1 MDKTIRIILAGLL
14 AAACSAP
21 VDGDY
26 QLHILT
32 TNDVH
37 GSYFDSTYV
46 NGGTQNSMLAAYY
59 YIDSVRTAVGRD
71 NVVLL
76 DAGDF
81 LQGNNAAYYFNYV
94 ETGVPHVFSRMAD
107 YMDYDAITWG
117 NHDVETGHAVYDRV
131 AGEIEGFGIPF
142 LGGNAIR
149 EDNGKPY
156 FPVYTILKKNKLKV
170 AVLGFNNANIKAW
183 LDEDIWSG
191 MHFESLIPLVQ
202 KDVDMVLT
210 KEKPQVVIVCVHSGT
225 GNGDGSVLESQGMDL
240 YKSLKG
246 VDVLVCSHDHRPF
259 VTDDGSIALL
269 NSGSHSRNLGH
280 GIVSLTVKKGKV
292 ISKSVGS
299 ELIPIR
305 KEKADPDMREAFRK
319 DYEAVKAF
327 TLEEVGELKA
337 DLNLSDA
344 FAGMSDYIN
353 LLHTVS
359 LGCEPAQLSIAAPLT
374 QRGII
379 KAGKLVY
386 NDLFTLY
393 QYENQL
399 SVVKMSG
406 KEVKDYL
413 EASYDQ
419 WINTVSSPADHVL
432 KIRNSPDSRTGLER
446 WSFENATYNFDS
458 FGGLVYTVDVTK
470 PFGERIDIASLAHGD
485 AFDPVAEYNV
495 AMTSYRASGGGGL
508 LDKIGIDTD
517 RIDDRVV
524 KKYPEIR
531 DMIYD
536 YLKEHGSIDPVAI
549 GDPSVIG
556 HWEFVPAEVAS
567 PAISRDMALLFG
579 KQ

>member
-1 MDKTIRIILAGLL
+1 MAKTLRIILAGLL
-14 AAACSAP
+14 VAACGAP

-26 QLHILT
+26 QLHVLT

-37 GSYFDSTYV
+37 GTYFDSTYV
-46 NGGTQNSMLAAYY
+46 DAGTQNSMLAAYY
-59 YIDSVRTAVGRD
+59 YVDSVRTAVGPE

-81 LQGNNAAYYFNYV
+81 LQGNNAAYYYNYV
-94 ETGVPHVFSRMAD
+94 ETGVPHVFSRMVS
-107 YMDYDAITWG
+107 YMGYDAVTWG
-117 NHDVETGHAVYDRV
+117 NHDVEPGHDVYDRV
-131 AGEIEGFGIPF
+131 SKEIEGYGIPF
-142 LGGNAIR
+142 LGGNALR

-170 AVLGFNNANIKAW
+170 AVLGFNNAAIKAW

-191 MHFESLIPLVQ
+191 MRFESLIPLVQ
-202 KDVDMVLT
+202 EDVDKVIA

-225 GNGDGSVLESQGMDL
+225 GDGDGSVLESQGLDL

-246 VDVLVCSHDHRPF
+246 VDVLVCAHDHRPF
-259 VTDDGSIALL
+259 VTDNGTIALL

-280 GIVSLTVKKGKV
+280 GIVSLTVKKHKV
-292 ISKSVGS
+292 VTKSVSAG
-299 ELIPIR
+299 LIPID
-305 KEKADPDMREAFRK
+305 KTKADPEMRAAFQK

-327 TLEEVGELKA
+327 TIREVGELKT

-374 QRGII
+374 QQGVI
-379 KAGKLVY
+379 KAGPLVF

-393 QYENQL
+393 KYENQL
-399 SVVKMSG
+399 SVVQMSG

-419 WINTVSSPADHVL
+419 WINTVSGPDDHVL
-432 KIRNSPDSRTGLER
+432 KIRNSPDARTGLER
-446 WSFENATYNFDS
+446 WSFVNASYNFDS
-458 FGGLVYTVDVTK
+458 VGGLVYTVDVTK
-470 PFGERIDIASLAHGD
+470 PLGERINIESLAHGD
-485 AFDPVAEYNV
+485 EFDPAATYNV

-508 LDKIGIDTD
+508 LDRIGIDTD
-517 RIDDRVV
+517 RIDERVV

-536 YLKEHGSIDPVAI
+536 YLKEHGSIDPAAI
-549 GDPSVIG
+549 GDPEVVG
-556 HWEFVPAEVAS
+556 HWEFVPANVAR
-567 PAISRDMALLFG
+567 PAIARDMTLLFG
-579 KQ
+579 D

>member
-1 MDKTIRIILAGLL
+1 MYKTLRLLLAGL
-14 AAACSAP
+14 AVMACNGP
-21 VDGDY
+21 KDGDY

-37 GSYFDSTYV
+37 GTYFDSTYV
-46 NGGTQNSMLAAYY
+46 GGGTQNSMLAAYY
-59 YIDSVRTAVGRD
+59 YVDSVRTAVGSG

-81 LQGNNAAYYFNYV
+81 LQGNNAAYYYNYV
-94 ETGVPHVFSRMAD
+94 ETSVPHVFSRMVD
-107 YMDYDAITWG
+107 YMDYDAVTWG
-117 NHDVETGHAVYDRV
+117 NHDVETGHDVYDRV
-131 AGEIEGFGIPF
+131 AKEIEGFGIPF
-142 LGGNAIR
+142 LGGNSFR

-156 FPVYTILKKNKLKV
+156 FPSYVVLRKNGLKV
-170 AVLGFNNANIKAW
+170 AVLGYNNANIKAW
-183 LDEDIWSG
+183 LDESIWSG
-191 MHFESLIPLVQ
+191 MHFDSLLPLVQ
-202 KDVDMVLT
+202 QDVDRVRA

-225 GNGDGSVLESQGMDL
+225 GDGDGSVLESQGLDL
-240 YKSLKG
+240 YNSLQG
-246 VDVLVCSHDHRPF
+246 VDVLVCAHDHRPF
-259 VTDDGSIALL
+259 VTDNGTIALL

-280 GIVSLTVKKGKV
+280 GVVDLTVKKGKV
-292 ISKSVGS
+292 VSKSVSSG
-299 ELIPIR
+299 LIAID
-305 KEKADPDMREAFRK
+305 KTKADPVMREAFHK

-327 TLEEVGELKA
+327 TLKEVGELKT

-374 QRGII
+374 QRGTI
-379 KAGKLVY
+379 KAGKLVF

-399 SVVKMSG
+399 SVVRMSG

-419 WINTVSSPADHVL
+419 WINTVSAPSDHVL
-432 KIRNSPDSRTGLER
+432 KIRNSPDTRTGLER

-458 FGGLVYTVDVTK
+458 IGGLVYTVDVTK
-470 PFGERIDIASLAHGD
+470 PFGERISIAALAHGD
-485 AFDPVAEYNV
+485 EFDPAATYNV

-508 LDKIGIDTD
+508 LDRIGIDTD
-517 RIDDRVV
+517 RIDERVV

-536 YLKEHGSIDPVAI
+536 YLKEHGSIDPAVI
-549 GDPSVIG
+549 GDPEVIG
-556 HWEFVPAEVAS
+556 HWEFVPAAVAR
-567 PAISRDMALLFG
+567 PAIARDMTLLFG
-579 KQ
+579 R

>member
-1 MDKTIRIILAGLL
+1 MDKVLKLILAGM
-14 AAACSAP
+14 AFAACCGP
-21 VDGDY
+21 KDGDY
-26 QLHILT
+26 RLHVLT

-37 GSYFDSTYV
+37 GTYFDSTYV
-46 NGGTQNSMLAAYY
+46 GGSTQNSMLAAYY
-59 YIDSVRTAVGRD
+59 YIDSMRTAVGKD

-81 LQGNNAAYYFNYV
+81 LQGNNAAYYYNYV
-94 ETGVPHVFSRMAD
+94 ETGVPHVFSRMVD
-107 YMDYDAITWG
+107 YMDYDAVTWG
-117 NHDVETGHAVYDRV
+117 NHDVEPGHEVYDRV
-131 AGEIEGFGIPF
+131 ASEIKGYGIPF

-149 EDNGKPY
+149 EDGGKPY

-183 LDEDIWSG
+183 LDESIWSG
-191 MHFESLIPLVQ
+191 MHFESLVPLVQ
-202 KDVDMVLT
+202 QEMDKVVA
-210 KEKPQVVIVCVHSGT
+210 KEKPHVVIVCVHSGT
-225 GNGDGSVLESQGMDL
+225 GSGDGTVLESQGLDL
-240 YKSLKG
+240 YNSLKG
-246 VDVLVCSHDHRPF
+246 VDVLVCAHDHRPF
-259 VTDDGSIALL
+259 VTGNGTIALL

-280 GIVSLTVKKGKV
+280 GKVDLTVKRGKV
-292 ISKSVGS
+292 VSKSVS
-299 ELIPIR
+299 ASLIPIS
-305 KEKADPDMREAFRK
+305 KEKADPAMREAFQA

-327 TLEEVGELKA
+327 TLKEVGELKA
-337 DLNLSDA
+337 DLNLTDA

-399 SVVKMSG
+399 SVVQMSG
-406 KEVKDYL
+406 TEVKNYL

-419 WINTVSSPADHVL
+419 WINTVSGPSDHVL
-432 KIRNSPDSRTGLER
+432 KIRNAPDARTGLER

-470 PFGERIDIASLAHGD
+470 PFGERISIISLAHGD
-485 AFDPVAEYNV
+485 AFDPAATYNV

-508 LDKIGIDTD
+508 LDRIGIDTD
-517 RIDDRVV
+517 RIDERVV

-536 YLKEHGSIDPVAI
+536 YLKEHGSIDPAVI
-549 GDPSVIG
+549 GDPEVVG
-556 HWEFVPAEVAS
+556 HWEFVPAKVAS

-579 KQ
+579 R

>member
-1 MDKTIRIILAGLL
+1 MYKTFRLLL
-14 AAACSAP
+14 AALAAVACCGP
-21 VDGDY
+21 QDGDY

-37 GSYFDSTYV
+37 GTYFDSTYV
-46 NGGTQNSMLAAYY
+46 DGRTQNSMLAAYY
-59 YIDSVRTAVGRD
+59 YVDSVRTAVGRD

-81 LQGNNAAYYFNYV
+81 LQGNNAAYYYNYV
-94 ETGVPHVFSRMAD
+94 ETGVPHVFSRIVD
-107 YMDYDAITWG
+107 YMDYDAVTWG
-117 NHDVETGHAVYDRV
+117 NHDVEPGHEVYDRV
-131 AGEIEGFGIPF
+131 AGEIQGYGIPF
-142 LGGNAIR
+142 LGGNSIR

-156 FPVYTILKKNKLKV
+156 FPPYVILKKGGLKV
-170 AVLGFNNANIKAW
+170 AVLGYNNANIKAW
-183 LDEDIWSG
+183 LNEDIWSG
-191 MHFESLIPLVQ
+191 MHFESLLPLVQ
-202 KDVDMVLT
+202 QDVDRVIA

-225 GNGDGSVLESQGMDL
+225 GDGDGSVLESQGLDL

-246 VDVLVCSHDHRPF
+246 VDVLVCAHDHRPF
-259 VTDDGSIALL
+259 VTDNGSIALL

-280 GIVSLTVKKGKV
+280 GIVNLTVKKHKV
-292 ISKSVGS
+292 VSKSVS
-299 ELIPIR
+299 SSLIPID
-305 KEKADPDMREAFRK
+305 KAKADPEMRAAFQK

-327 TLEEVGELKA
+327 TLKEVGELKT

-399 SVVKMSG
+399 SVVRMSG

-419 WINTVSSPADHVL
+419 WINTVSSPSDHVL
-432 KIRNSPDSRTGLER
+432 KIRNTGDARTGLER
-446 WSFENATYNFDS
+446 WSFENASYNFDS
-458 FGGLVYTVDVTK
+458 VGGLVYTVDVTK
-470 PFGERIDIASLAHGD
+470 PFGERISIESLAHGD
-485 AFDPVAEYNV
+485 AFDPAATYNV

-508 LDKIGIDTD
+508 LDRIGIDTD
-517 RIDDRVV
+517 RIDERVAR
-524 KKYPEIR
+524 KYPEIR
-531 DMIYD
+531 DMIYE
-536 YLKEHGSIDPVAI
+536 YLKEHGSIDPAAI
-549 GDPSVIG
+549 GDPDVIG
-556 HWEFVPAEVAS
+556 HWEFVPASVAK
-567 PAISRDMALLFG
+567 PALARDMALLFG
-579 KQ
+579 R